1 MAAKSRS
8 LEEIKSDIA
17 LRAGRINPFERV
29 DRKEVDGLLERLTSL
44 DPGFRICRAASGQAW
59 RMSRSQCRRAR
70 KTWQKRSGGKL
81 LPSLRILSHRLGSRT
96 EQFGKNGLLQSP
108 RGQGRTRTALR
119 LYGRLIQLVKTKGV
133 GL

>member
-81 LPSLRILSHRLGSRT
+81 TTKPTNTIASAGIPYRAVRQKWTATKPKRSR
-96 EQFGKNGLLQSP
+96 EDSD
-108 RGQGRTRTALR
+108 RVAALW
-119 LYGRLIQLVKTKGV
+119 
-133 GL
+133 